1 MRLSPTGFVLAFAL
15 AGCSAVPEPSAP
27 GPVELQVVQVAP
39 QPAWVARQ
47 SRYTLV
53 ELSPERAQQD
63 LLLQVIDLRLPNGS
77 SLTVGDTL
85 GYVLR
90 YSGYQLCTGSP
101 DVQTLFG
108 LPLPAA
114 HFQLGPMVLRSAL
127 LTLTGPGWTLRV
139 YPTRD
144 QALPAVATGQSQVRS
159 VRRHLS

>member
-1 MRLSPTGFVLAFAL
+1 MSGFIADSTQKGCKYWRPSFTGVVACGFH
-15 AGCSAVPEPSAP
+15 
-27 GPVELQVVQVAP
+27 LQV
-39 QPAWVARQ
+39 
-47 SRYTLV
+47 SFLH
-53 ELSPERAQQD
+53 SPW
-63 LLLQVIDLRLPNGS
+63 
-77 SLTVGDTL
+77 
-85 GYVLR
+85 YVLR
-90 YSGYQLCTGSP
+90 YSGYQLSTGSP